1 LRENI
6 SIIPQSPFV
15 FSENIRKNLDPLDEF
30 KDNDKVLWQVL
41 EETNLK
47 EKVDKLKE

>member
-1 LRENI
+1 VKDNYIEIDGINISTIGLHVLRENI

-30 KDNDKVLWQVL
+30 
-41 EETNLK
+41 
-47 EKVDKLKE
+47 